1 MFEVKKGGVRII
13 IGSQSR
19 GLPNGHMKMSSAPS
33 LGAPGDYIFDV
44 VAPELK
50 KH

>member
-13 IGSQSR
+13 IGSQSG
-19 GLPNGHMKMSSAPS
+19 GLPYGHMKISSAPI
-33 LGAPGDYIFDV
+33 LGAPGDHIFDV
-44 VAPELK
+44 VAPGLK